1 MNEVK
6 DEFKNTIMATKAMI
20 LNKLQI
26 LITQEFDSPE
36 QAFAFFDEDGDG
48 TLSKS
53 EIKELL
59 KKAEISG
66 FIRSIVASA
75 LIDGYSKDGNETV
88 SWQEFK
94 AALDEIKLK

>member
-1 MNEVK
+1 
-6 DEFKNTIMATKAMI
+6 MATKDMI

-36 QAFAFFDEDGDG
+36 QAFAFFDKDGNG

-53 EIKELL
+53 EIKTLL

-66 FIRSIVASA
+66 FIRSIVANA
-75 LIDGYSKDGNETV
+75 LIDGYSKDGNDNV
-88 SWQEFK
+88 SWEEFK
-94 AALDEIKLK
+94 AALDEIKDKD